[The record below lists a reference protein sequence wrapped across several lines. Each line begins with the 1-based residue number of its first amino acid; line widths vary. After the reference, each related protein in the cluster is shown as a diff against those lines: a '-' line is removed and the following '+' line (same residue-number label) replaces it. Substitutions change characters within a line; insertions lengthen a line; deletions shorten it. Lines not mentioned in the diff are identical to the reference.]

1 MRQPDTDRRWLRP
14 PSLLGPKGLTGR
26 FPLPSSLPRIIFG
39 EHHLIRSPWPFGRV
53 VLGSQCLVY
62 RRLALGFGNLPRG
75 YRIQPDLVKYPSDG
89 RGTRNDRN
97 VRAYCRNS
105 AWRSFLLSLVAF

>member
-1 MRQPDTDRRWLRP
+1 MRQPDTDRRRLRP

-39 EHHLIRSPWPFGRV
+39 EHHLIRSPRPFGRV
-53 VLGSQCLVY
+53 VLGSQCLV
-62 RRLALGFGNLPRG
+62 GNLPRG

-89 RGTRNDRN
+89 RGTRNGRN
-97 VRAYCRNS
+97 ARAYCLTNFAEELRTLN
-105 AWRSFLLSLVAF
+105 

>member
-89 RGTRNDRN
+89 RGTPLRTFDTEINTSGLAAPN
-97 VRAYCRNS
+97 TQKMS
-105 AWRSFLLSLVAF
+105 A